1 MSKEFKVGL
10 IAVVS
15 GVILYWGF
23 NFLKGTDFF
32 SPTNKY
38 YAIYENVNG
47 LNKSNPVIVNGLT
60 VGRVSAI
67 KLRQGGENKV
77 LVELNIDQDIVLGF
91 GTLATLSNTDFLGS
105 KGIVLTIGDLNS
117 PLVPGDTLIPVVDKG
132 IDEIIENATPMANN
146 LNTTITRVN
155 EILIGLKGSGE
166 NVNSTISDLHKT
178 IIGVNGIIA
187 ANQRDVSRIIMSSS
201 VMINNL
207 NQKID
212 QIAPLLVKTN
222 GVLDSLNNLE
232 INRTLAGVDT
242 VLYNLNATILALN
255 NSQGSFGKLV
265 NEDSLYNNLNT
276 LLLDLDKMVIHM
288 DQYPKD
294 FFGPLGRKHKKLEG
308 GK

>member
-255 NSQGSFGKLV
+255 NSQGSLGKLV
-265 NEDSLYNNLNT
+265 NEDSLYNNLNN